1 MHVDVS
7 RPCNWAQIVPAVTQS
22 KLTNVTEVERID
34 IDTDRELDKNVD
46 IL

>member
-7 RPCNWAQIVPAVTQS
+7 RPCNWAQIAPAVTQS
-22 KLTNVTEVERID
+22 NVTKVERID